1 MTDQGAKTSR
11 LPPQI
16 RKFSTK
22 LEKPRKNNFQP
33 PWLDQ
38 DFFTGGNVD
47 DSGLESLPDL
57 SKMDIASA
65 FSYADPYLLAAE
77 ENKKQNSFE
86 KQLKS
91 QITLFQQK
99 MLSAGLIQRPESV

>member
-1 MTDQGAKTSR
+1 
-11 LPPQI
+11 
-16 RKFSTK
+16 
-22 LEKPRKNNFQP
+22 
-33 PWLDQ
+33 
-38 DFFTGGNVD
+38 
-47 DSGLESLPDL
+47 
-57 SKMDIASA
+57 MDIASA

-77 ENKKQNSFE
+77 ENKKQNYFE